1 MTTKPT
7 KKAKT
12 PAVKK
17 TLKKS
22 GGLAPGAAISKT
34 DLSQIRKLLVAKRDE
49 LMDIIRKNQDME
61 PITSEVGDDADQA
74 GQSLE
79 KEMIF
84 EVSDNERNALDQI
97 EGALRKIEKGT
108 YGLCETCQ
116 KPIMKERLK
125 ALPFARYCIGCQ
137 STSERP
143 QETVEPPEFKVVEE

>member
-1 MTTKPT
+1 MAKKTTKKTPSPAL
-7 KKAKT
+7 KKA
-12 PAVKK
+12 AN
-17 TLKKS
+17 KS

-34 DLSQIRKLLVAKRDE
+34 ELGTIRKLLIAKRNE
-49 LMDIIRKNQDME
+49 LMEIIRKNQDME

-137 STSERP
+137 SSSERAILS
-143 QETVEPPEFKVVEE
+143 

>member
-1 MTTKPT
+1 MAMKKT
-7 KKAKT
+7 KKTASVPAKKT
-12 PAVKK
+12 P
-17 TLKKS
+17 KKS
-22 GGLAPGAAISKT
+22 GGLAPGATISKAE
-34 DLSQIRKLLVAKRDE
+34 LALIRRLLVSKRDE
-49 LMDIIRKNQDME
+49 IFDTIRKNEDMD

-84 EVSDNERNALDQI
+84 EVSDNERNSLDQI

-137 STSERP
+137 SSSERSVP
-143 QETVEPPEFKVVEE
+143 S